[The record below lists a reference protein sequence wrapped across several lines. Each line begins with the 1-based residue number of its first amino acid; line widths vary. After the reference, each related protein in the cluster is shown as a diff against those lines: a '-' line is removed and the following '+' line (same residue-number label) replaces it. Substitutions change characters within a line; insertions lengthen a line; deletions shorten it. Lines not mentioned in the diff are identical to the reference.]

1 MPFYEAGDGFV
12 TTTKISVKAS
22 LRQLAQA
29 KMFFTPLSF
38 CYSGVQNI
46 LR

>member
-1 MPFYEAGDGFV
+1 MPFYEAGDGFPAAS
-12 TTTKISVKAS
+12 KIPVKN
-22 LRQLAQA
+22 
-29 KMFFTPLSF
+29 LSF